1 MLRDIELSFID
12 RSYLKTHSFDQI
24 QFTGWPEDGI
34 PETTKPTTDLIK
46 VIFEMISNKSQD
58 SKILVH
64 GKIGVGRTGTFIA
77 LLELLDML
85 EAKLSEFKQLNRIMP
100 QQTEKI
106 IEETSLDIFNTVFRL
121 RKQRCEM
128 VNL

>member
-1 MLRDIELSFID
+1 M
-12 RSYLKTHSFDQI
+12 KTHSFDQI
-24 QFTGWPEDGI
+24 QFTGWPDDGV
-34 PETTKPTTDLIK
+34 PATTKPITDLIK
-46 VIFEMISNKSQD
+46 VIFEIISNKSQD

-64 GKIGVGRTGTFIA
+64 GKLGVGRTGTFIA

-128 VNL
+128 VSL